1 MLNVDQ
7 RTGFT
12 VREKGYDVGEVV
24 AHIASLE
31 ARIEELEAG
40 AAAAHGDL
48 LADVKMQAL
57 RLLATARED
66 AEAMVAEARREAEA
80 IREAA
85 HVEVVEIVE
94 AEPIPQLDPR
104 LEIIKA
110 ELSAAKQRAFAS
122 VAVRRGA

>member
-31 ARIEELEAG
+31 ARIEELEA
-40 AAAAHGDL
+40 AAAAGNGDL
-48 LADVKMQAL
+48 LTDVKMQAL

-66 AEAMVAEARREAEA
+66 AEAMVAEARREADRILDDA
-80 IREAA
+80 RTRAA
-85 HVEVVEIVE
+85 D
-94 AEPIPQLDPR
+94 AEPLAELDPR
-104 LEIIKA
+104 LEVIRA
-110 ELSAAKQRAFAS
+110 ELSAAKQRAFTS
-122 VAVRRGA
+122 VAARRGA